1 MQNVHRTPPP
11 QLSWKWQISNSKY
24 LLLLIYCKSDTS
36 ITFSAHVCSWQPD
49 IGKTF
54 FLIQFHEDFRAH
66 GFWVAVAAPG
76 ILNNVRFS
84 LEVHHSCNTQ
94 LMLQL
99 DGHVL
104 QLPRATSQPDVGQN
118 PSIEKTLQR
127 DCLQYLKETAKFSSV
142 PVANLLDTI
151 TQTLLSTDFPCQ
163 AVRNFL
169 FQYNLFCYSWVG
181 DVWCWGSSS

>member
-1 MQNVHRTPPP
+1 MNNLLKTARKETITCVPAIFSCKMCTELLPP
-11 QLSWKWQISNSKY
+11 QLSRKWQISNSKC
-24 LLLLIYCKSDTS
+24 LLLLIYCKSDMS

-54 FLIQFHEDFRAH
+54 FFIQLHEDFRAH

-104 QLPRATSQPDVGQN
+104 HLPRATSQPDVWQN
-118 PSIEKTLQR
+118 PSIEKTLG
-127 DCLQYLKETAKFSSV
+127 L
-142 PVANLLDTI
+142 I
-151 TQTLLSTDFPCQ
+151 TVS
-163 AVRNFL
+163 
-169 FQYNLFCYSWVG
+169 
-181 DVWCWGSSS
+181 

>member
-1 MQNVHRTPPP
+1 MPKFLVEIIFSTIQSFLVYVDSWSPGNQKVLHFP
-11 QLSWKWQISNSKY
+11 QAPSHHILQPATDSSCRPAN
-24 LLLLIYCKSDTS
+24 TS
-36 ITFSAHVCSWQPD
+36 IAMDIDSVSILQQPVQEADSLWQHLYSSFSTHVCSWQPD

-54 FLIQFHEDFRAH
+54 FLVQFHQDFGAH

-104 QLPRATSQPDVGQN
+104 QLPRATSQPDVWQN
-118 PSIEKTLQR
+118 PSMEKTLQW
-127 DCLQYLKETAKFSSV
+127 D
-142 PVANLLDTI
+142 
-151 TQTLLSTDFPCQ
+151 
-163 AVRNFL
+163 
-169 FQYNLFCYSWVG
+169 
-181 DVWCWGSSS
+181 